1 MNIVSDGTELFYD
14 VRGDGAPVVLL
25 HPFPANHHFWDAVV
39 PSLEQRYQ
47 LILPDLRGHAESPP
61 GTGPATMAK
70 HALDLA
76 RLCNE
81 LGINKAIFGG
91 VSIGGYILFEFW
103 RRSRERIAALI
114 LANTRASGETAEGRA
129 TREKSIQEVEQR
141 GPALFIEAML
151 PKLLGKTSIE
161 TRPGRVAAAREMMSR
176 MSVRGIV
183 ALQEGMA
190 TRPDSIANLKTIDVP
205 TLIIGAEEDTLTP
218 VAEAE
223 IMRQN
228 ISGSRMEVVPRA
240 GHYAVFEQPEYCGRL
255 LRSFLD
261 SVAPGG

>member
-1 MNIVSDGTELFYD
+1 M
-14 VRGDGAPVVLL
+14 
-25 HPFPANHHFWDAVV
+25 
-39 PSLEQRYQ
+39 
-47 LILPDLRGHAESPP
+47 
-61 GTGPATMAK
+61 
-70 HALDLA
+70 
-76 RLCNE
+76 
-81 LGINKAIFGG
+81 
-91 VSIGGYILFEFW
+91 
-103 RRSRERIAALI
+103 
-114 LANTRASGETAEGRA
+114 ANTRASGETAEGRA